1 MARAS
6 SDQVNNLTLM
16 NRDKLL
22 ADKVLS
28 PTGRRNHKTHGLSI
42 CETSSV
48 EATRIRRKSEP
59 VKSACVQCQKRKT
72 KCSGH
77 RPSCRSC
84 SDRGIG
90 CSWNIEEGLTRT
102 AGLKKQL
109 REAVGRSEDLCV
121 LVDAM
126 RRGTDEVS
134 SMLLAK
140 LRIGMAL
147 DDLLTGICALVLIS
161 GMLQLFYFERQRED
175 AMCRVLSLGRS
186 ISAVFC
192 TIQRMKAISLWQLPT
207 GSGFRCRGQAVYE

>member
-16 NRDKLL
+16 NHDKLL
-22 ADKVLS
+22 ADRVLS
-28 PTGRRNHKTHGLSI
+28 PTGRRNHKTRGLST

-48 EATRIRRKSEP
+48 EGTRIRRKSEP

-84 SDRGIG
+84 TDRGIG

-147 DDLLTGICALVLIS
+147 DDLLTGIGRESFLINHNIS
-161 GMLQLFYFERQRED
+161 EAQKKAIYAHWSSFQVCSSF
-175 AMCRVLSLGRS
+175 S
-186 ISAVFC
+186 ISKDSGKTQCAGFC
-192 TIQRMKAISLWQLPT
+192 RLE
-207 GSGFRCRGQAVYE
+207 GVYLRSFVQSNV

>member
-42 CETSSV
+42 CEISSV
-48 EATRIRRKSEP
+48 EAIRIRRKSEP
-59 VKSACVQCQKRKT
+59 VKSACVQCRKRKT

-84 SDRGIG
+84 SDRDIG

-102 AGLKKQL
+102 
-109 REAVGRSEDLCV
+109 
-121 LVDAM
+121 M
-126 RRGTDEVS
+126 RRGTDQVS

-147 DDLLTGICALVLIS
+147 DDLLIGIGRESFLINHNIPEAQKKAICAQRSSFQVCSSFSVSKDS
-161 GMLQLFYFERQRED
+161 GKTQCAGF
-175 AMCRVLSLGRS
+175 CRLAGVYLRS
-186 ISAVFC
+186 FVQSNV
-192 TIQRMKAISLWQLPT
+192 
-207 GSGFRCRGQAVYE
+207 